1 MRPVF
6 TVRRKRIKI
15 AFFLTFASPRS
26 TRKATLQ
33 ALTTVSANPTIMLFK
48 SILPILAAAAT
59 AAALPQ
65 QSEVDQWTYPQF
77 PENGASCP
85 GWPGEEPTLWS
96 FAQLKE
102 LAVEA
107 SKSPPY
113 SDSAANHGGSC
124 GFSVGIPMHIV
135 SYIHPSEFQLW
146 FLLDC
151 NSFYNYSR
159 KTSAN

>member
-6 TVRRKRIKI
+6 TVHTRRIKV
-15 AFFLTFASPRS
+15 AFSLTFASPNS
-26 TRKATLQ
+26 IRKTILQ
-33 ALTTVSANPTIMLFK
+33 APPTVSVHLTIMFFK
-48 SILPILAAAAT
+48 GILPIFAAAAI

-85 GWPGEEPTLWS
+85 GWPGEAPSIWT

-102 LAVEA
+102 LAIEA
-107 SKSPPY
+107 SKAPQY

-124 GFSVGIPMHIV
+124 AFSSGIPMHIV
-135 SYIHPSEFQLW
+135 SYIPPSQFQLW
-146 FLLDC
+146 FLL
-151 NSFYNYSR
+151 NNISLQNYSR
-159 KTSAN
+159 KKSAN

>member
-1 MRPVF
+1 
-6 TVRRKRIKI
+6 
-15 AFFLTFASPRS
+15 
-26 TRKATLQ
+26 
-33 ALTTVSANPTIMLFK
+33 MLFK

-124 GFSVGIPMHIV
+124 GFSVGIPMHIIGTDKGIGMISV
-135 SYIHPSEFQLW
+135 AVDKTAKTIRLCGLQGK
-146 FLLDC
+146 D
-151 NSFYNYSR
+151 NNNDGYNDSCEDL
-159 KTSAN
+159 